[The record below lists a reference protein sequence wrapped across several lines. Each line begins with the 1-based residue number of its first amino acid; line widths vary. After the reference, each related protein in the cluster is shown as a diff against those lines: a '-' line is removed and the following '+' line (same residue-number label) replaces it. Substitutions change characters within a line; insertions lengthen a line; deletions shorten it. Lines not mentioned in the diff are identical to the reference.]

1 MALDSEGRLAD
12 GPWSGRYSQDLIE
25 NLPVGI
31 YICNQDAVVVAYNRK
46 ASEIWGETPVKGDS
60 EVRFC
65 GAHKLY
71 TGDGTHLPHDQ
82 TPMVQVLA
90 TGEAVLNLDVIVE
103 RRDGSRRNVVANI
116 SPLFDESGKQIG
128 FTNCVQDV
136 TSHRQREE
144 ERVRMISERLQAQKM
159 EMIGHLTAGIA
170 HDFNN
175 MLTTVTGSISLAD
188 HYLKN
193 DNIGHAK
200 KYLGHALHGSQA
212 AGAMTA
218 RLMAFSRR
226 HQLRTDVININPLIS
241 SLVEL
246 GRGSLGS
253 AIKIETTLATDL
265 WMTNVD
271 AHQLESALL
280 NLMVNSRDAM
290 PAGGTLSI
298 RTSNTEISESI
309 AAKGTHLVTGQS
321 CVLIQVSD
329 SGTGMSA
336 ALMEQIFEP
345 FFTTKAEGKGTGL
358 GLAMV
363 YGYFIQA
370 GGCLAVESEEGLG
383 TTFSLFLPKASQT
396 GIGDSC
402 VKR

>member
-1 MALDSEGRLAD
+1 
-12 GPWSGRYSQDLIE
+12 
-25 NLPVGI
+25 
-31 YICNQDAVVVAYNRK
+31 
-46 ASEIWGETPVKGDS
+46 
-60 EVRFC
+60 
-65 GAHKLY
+65 
-71 TGDGTHLPHDQ
+71 
-82 TPMVQVLA
+82 
-90 TGEAVLNLDVIVE
+90 
-103 RRDGSRRNVVANI
+103 
-116 SPLFDESGKQIG
+116 
-128 FTNCVQDV
+128 
-136 TSHRQREE
+136 
-144 ERVRMISERLQAQKM
+144 
-159 EMIGHLTAGIA
+159 
-170 HDFNN
+170 
-175 MLTTVTGSISLAD
+175 
-188 HYLKN
+188 
-193 DNIGHAK
+193 
-200 KYLGHALHGSQA
+200 
-212 AGAMTA
+212 
-218 RLMAFSRR
+218 
-226 HQLRTDVININPLIS
+226 
-241 SLVEL
+241 
-246 GRGSLGS
+246 
-253 AIKIETTLATDL
+253 
-265 WMTNVD
+265 MTNVD